1 MLNAL
6 TLQMLA
12 GDRYLDDLLGAGRS
26 LYTKTLL
33 MQVGRHAVCL
43 LFAVFGRLEILA
55 VDHPR

>member
-33 MQVGRHAVCL
+33 MQVGRYAVCL
-43 LFAVFGRLEILA
+43 LFCSVWTIGNTSRM
-55 VDHPR
+55 